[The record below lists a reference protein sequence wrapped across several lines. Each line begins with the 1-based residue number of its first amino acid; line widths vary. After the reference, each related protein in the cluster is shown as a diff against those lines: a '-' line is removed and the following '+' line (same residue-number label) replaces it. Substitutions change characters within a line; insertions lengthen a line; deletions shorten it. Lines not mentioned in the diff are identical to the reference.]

1 VVDYSETFEKRF
13 YKYVEKLDGAWD
25 VLESA
30 ISALEHNPYSA
41 GEPLLDYDGE
51 ELWIYQSPPISRL
64 PRISIIYKI
73 ERDAMLV
80 RALSILVT

>member
-1 VVDYSETFEKRF
+1 LKLRGGKGRRWVVDYSESFETRF
-13 YKYVEKLDGAWD
+13 YRHVEKLDGAWD

-51 ELWIYQSPPISRL
+51 ELWNLPIAANFQTPENINHL
-64 PRISIIYKI
+64 Q
-73 ERDAMLV
+73 D
-80 RALSILVT
+80 